1 MTPRVLLLDLFGT
14 VVHFAPQVPT
24 VEVAGAPWRTTMGW
38 LHATAEAALPE
49 VAFADLLGA
58 LLHVTQEISRTRAPE
73 YREIPS
79 RERFRRALA
88 HVGVDAA
95 TAPTIAE
102 QLSLAHMHHLASM
115 TVLPDG
121 HLDTMRQ
128 LAAQRP
134 VALVSNFDHGPT
146 ARRVLATHGVAE
158 FFSAI
163 VISQEFGRRKPHPT
177 IFAAALEAVGAT
189 PSEAWYVGDSVGDD
203 IVGGHNA
210 GLPVVW
216 INAEERPLPAGLAA
230 PSHVIRGLPAL
241 PALLDARPR
250 APVLPVPQ

>member
-115 TVLPDG
+115 TILPDG

-163 VISQEFGRRKPHPT
+163 VISEEFGRRKPHPT
-177 IFAAALEAVGAT
+177 IFAAALEALGAA

-203 IVGGHNA
+203 VVGGHNA

-216 INAEERPLPAGLAA
+216 INPEERPLPAGVA
-230 PSHVIRGLPAL
+230 PPTHVIGGLPDL
-241 PALLDARPR
+241 PALLDAPAR
-250 APVLPVPQ
+250 ATGRRRTR

>member
-24 VEVAGAPWRTTMGW
+24 VEVAGTPWRTTMGW
-38 LHATAEAALPE
+38 LQATAADALPE
-49 VAFADLLGA
+49 VAFSDLLGA
-58 LLHVTQEISRTRAPE
+58 LMHVTQEITHARAPD
-73 YREIPS
+73 YHEIPS
-79 RERFRRALA
+79 RERFRRALL
-88 HVGVDAA
+88 HLDVDAA
-95 TAPTIAE
+95 TAPAIAE
-102 QLSLAHMHHLASM
+102 RLSLAHMQHLAAM

-134 VALVSNFDHGPT
+134 LALVSNFDHGPT
-146 ARRVLATHGVAE
+146 ARRVLATHGVTD

-203 IVGGHNA
+203 VVGGHNA

-216 INAEERPLPAGLAA
+216 INAEERPLPAGVAA
-230 PSHVIRGLPAL
+230 PSHVIRGLPDL
-241 PALLDARPR
+241 PALLDGSA
-250 APVLPVPQ
+250 

>member
-24 VEVAGAPWRTTMGW
+24 VEVAGTPWRTTMGW
-38 LHATAEAALPE
+38 LQATAEDALPE

-58 LLHVTQEISRTRAPE
+58 LMHVTQEITRTRAPE
-73 YREIPS
+73 YHEIPS

-88 HVGVDAA
+88 HLDVDPQ
-95 TAPTIAE
+95 TAPAVAE
-102 QLSLAHMHHLASM
+102 RLSLAHMQHLASM

-134 VALVSNFDHGPT
+134 LALVSNFDHGPT
-146 ARRVLATHGVAE
+146 ARRVLAAHGVGD

-163 VISQEFGRRKPHPT
+163 VISEEFGRRKPHPT
-177 IFAAALEAVGAT
+177 IFAAALDALGADPT
-189 PSEAWYVGDSVGDD
+189 EAWYVGDSVADD
-203 IVGGHNA
+203 IVGAHNA

-216 INAEERPLPAGLAA
+216 INAEERPLPAGVAA
-230 PSHVIRGLPAL
+230 PTHVIRRLPDLA
-241 PALLDARPR
+241 ALLDAS
-250 APVLPVPQ
+250 A

>member
-24 VEVAGAPWRTTMGW
+24 VEVAGTPWRTTMGW
-38 LHATAEAALPE
+38 LQATAADALPE
-49 VAFADLLGA
+49 VAFSDLLGA
-58 LLHVTQEISRTRAPE
+58 LMHVTQEITHARAPD
-73 YREIPS
+73 YHEIPS
-79 RERFRRALA
+79 RERFRRALL
-88 HVGVDAA
+88 HLDVDAA
-95 TAPTIAE
+95 TAPAIAE
-102 QLSLAHMHHLASM
+102 RLSLAHMQHLAAM

-134 VALVSNFDHGPT
+134 LALVSNFDHGPT
-146 ARRVLATHGVAE
+146 ARRVLATHGVTD

-203 IVGGHNA
+203 VVGAHNA

-216 INAEERPLPAGLAA
+216 INAEERPLPAGVAA
-230 PSHVIRGLPAL
+230 PSHVIRGLPDL
-241 PALLDARPR
+241 PALLDGSA
-250 APVLPVPQ
+250 

>member
-14 VVHFAPQVPT
+14 VVHFSPQVPT
-24 VEVAGAPWRTTMGW
+24 DEVAGAPWRTTMGW
-38 LHATAEAALPE
+38 LHATAETALPE

-163 VISQEFGRRKPHPT
+163 VISEEFGRRKPHPT
-177 IFAAALEAVGAT
+177 IFAAALEALGAA

-203 IVGGHNA
+203 VVGGHNA

-216 INAEERPLPAGLAA
+216 INPDERPLPAGVAA
-230 PSHVIRGLPAL
+230 PTHVIGGLPDL
-241 PALLDARPR
+241 PALLDAAACATGRQQTR
-250 APVLPVPQ
+250 